1 MKKYVKKCAGRVWLL
16 IRWLF
21 LAGLTGLVVGV
32 LGGLFGRSITM
43 VTDYRG
49 SHPWMLYLLPLAGLV
64 IVGMYKM
71 DPYKTGTNR
80 VLEGI
85 QTGAYIPLRMAPLI
99 VGSTV
104 LTHAFGGSAGREG
117 AALQL
122 GGSISGTIGKWLKLG
137 EYDHRIMI
145 MSGMSAGFSALF
157 GTPLTA
163 TVFAMEV
170 TNVGIMQYAALVPCC
185 VASLVA
191 KEMAEFVGAHGEH
204 FTLPSVAVFDWKNV
218 TLVIILALCCAGVSI
233 LFCTV
238 LHHTEH
244 IYKKWIPNDWL
255 RVLAGGCLV
264 ILMTKLLGTTDY
276 LGAGM
281 PVIEL
286 AMEGK
291 VIAAAFLLKL
301 VFTGVS
307 LGSGFRG
314 GEIVP
319 SLFVGATFGCL
330 FGQVT
335 GMPPS
340 LAAACGM
347 TSVFCGVTN
356 CPISSLLLSFEL
368 FGFSDMPF
376 FLLSVC
382 ISYLESGYYG
392 LYHSQKIF
400 YSKTDMQVMN
410 MNTKE

>member
-1 MKKYVKKCAGRVWLL
+1 MKKFVEICAGRIWLL
-16 IRWLF
+16 VRWLV
-21 LAGLTGLVVGV
+21 LAGMTGALLGV
-32 LGGLFGRSITM
+32 LGGLFGRSITL
-43 VTDYRG
+43 VTDYRV
-49 SHPWMLYLLPLAGLV
+49 SHPWMLYLLPAAGLA
-64 IVGMYKM
+64 IVGMYRL

-85 QTGAYIPLRMAPLI
+85 QSGAFIPLRTAPLI
-99 VGSTV
+99 VASTV

-122 GGSISGTIGKWLKLG
+122 GGSVAGTLGKWLKLG

-163 TVFAMEV
+163 TIFAMEV

-185 VASLVA
+185 VAALAA
-191 KEMAEFVGAHGEH
+191 KEMAEFLGAHGEH
-204 FTLPSVAVFDWKNV
+204 FTLPSVAAFGWKNAL
-218 TLVIILALCCAGVSI
+218 LVIVLALCCAGVSI
-233 LFCTV
+233 LFCTM
-238 LHHTEH
+238 LHQMEH
-244 IYKKWIPNDWL
+244 LYKKWIPNEWF
-255 RVLAGGCLV
+255 RAAAGGCLV
-264 ILMTKLLGTTDY
+264 ILMTVLLGTTDY

-291 VIAAAFLLKL
+291 VIAGAFLLKM

-307 LGSGFRG
+307 LGSGYRG

-335 GMPPS
+335 GMSPS

-347 TSVFCGVTN
+347 ASVFCGVTN

-368 FGFSDMPF
+368 FGFEGMPF

-400 YSKTDMQVMN
+400 YSKTNLQYIN
-410 MNTKE
+410 THTKE